1 MGCVKVGLTISFI
14 ILFSLLLWLVIG
26 LKGSWILK
34 IAIITVALLFS
45 SSTIL
50 TIENF
55 YGWPATQPMP
65 KEFRVYWA
73 LIEEPN
79 ESEKTEGALYFWAES
94 TEIESSMSDIFNFMI
109 LKGNRMRG
117 VRAYRLP
124 YSDDMREIT
133 IKIVKKIMN
142 GEVVIGTLE
151 ESTMPEEFILS
162 DSDEDGEGETSEDIK
177 FYSLPPSGSPRKG
190 E

>member
-1 MGCVKVGLTISFI
+1 MGLTISFI
-14 ILFSLLLWLVIG
+14 ILFSLLLWLIIG
-26 LKGSWILK
+26 MKGNWILK

-45 SSTIL
+45 SSTVL

-55 YGWPATQPMP
+55 YGWPTTQSMP

-79 ESEKTEGALYFWAES
+79 KVEKTDGALYFWAES
-94 TEIESSMSDIFNFMI
+94 TEIKPGISDIFNFMI
-109 LKGNRMRG
+109 LKGNRMSG

-124 YSDDMREIT
+124 YSDSMRERM

-142 GEVVIGTLE
+142 GEVVIGTMKE
-151 ESTMPEEFILS
+151 TTMPKEFILS
-162 DSDEDGEGETSEDIK
+162 GADENGEGETSEDIK